1 MTAPETGANEAC
13 LKFADQFGVYV
24 CFFPIKPFSL
34 FTQREGNAIKETVL
48 IMRSDTFVSL

>member
-13 LKFADQFGVYV
+13 LKFVDQFGVYV
-24 CFFPIKPFSL
+24 CFFPINPFSL
-34 FTQREGNAIKETVL
+34 STQREGNAIKETVL